1 MTTELE
7 AFKRFA
13 LYFIDGYHRNCR
25 FTHRRFVCEE
35 RRVYSVDEEGTHMV
49 HMDFEEEL
57 TQAMNQKSQSFLF
70 VISFTNPL
78 QQKVYRV
85 LQEEAGNYSGIGFC
99 VKGNGVIRYRSGTFN
114 DKMHFQPTRLG
125 ETEQNMMDVFEQ
137 TIKDLPAFRLFA
149 VTGGL
154 QFEEH

>member
-1 MTTELE
+1 MTTELK

-13 LYFIDGYHRNCR
+13 LYFIEGYHRNCR
-25 FTHRRFVCEE
+25 FTHRRFVQEE
-35 RRVYSVDEEGTHMV
+35 RRVYSVDKEGNYML

-57 TQAMNQKSQSFLF
+57 TGAMNQKSQSFLF

-85 LQEEAGNYSGIGFC
+85 LQEESGNYLGIGFC
-99 VKGNGVIRYRSGTFN
+99 LKGNGVIRYRSGKFN
-114 DKMHFQPTRLG
+114 DEIEFQPTGLG
-125 ETEQNMMDVFEQ
+125 ETEQNLMDVFEQ
-137 TIKDLPAFRLFA
+137 TIKELPAFRLFS

-154 QFEEH
+154 RFEEH